1 MQRINRRMTMPLA
14 EIEQRSAK
22 RIDVTGIGQLGAHF
36 ARRETGKLRKKAVPA
51 FADSARQFAPMIG
64 EEQER
69 ARRGEFLALE
79 EHRNSR
85 HQQEIGSHRT
95 KATGA
100 RQRVTALASSGIGD
114 LVVVLQKDDKA
125 FRWQIERGRPT
136 GFLLPLITL
145 PLIEEAMLG
154 GRDE

>member
-1 MQRINRRMTMPLA
+1 MQRIDRSMPMPLA
-14 EIEQRSAK
+14 EIEHGSAK
-22 RIDVTGIGQLGAHF
+22 RVDVPGIGQLGLHF
-36 ARRETGKLRKKAVPA
+36 TGCETGKLHQKAVAPL
-51 FADSARQFAPMIG
+51 ADIARQFAPMIG
-64 EEQER
+64 KEQER

-79 EHRNSR
+79 QHWNSR